1 MKEFYNQDVIK
12 VDGVLFDT
20 AETAIKFL
28 EKDWRTW
35 VGVGHDD
42 DYSLIEV
49 VHADNGDMVIRY
61 FDVMDYDDN
70 GDAIIKPNEMS
81 FIVEPTQMMVLV
93 A

>member
-1 MKEFYNQDVIK
+1 
-12 VDGVLFDT
+12 
-20 AETAIKFL
+20 
-28 EKDWRTW
+28 
-35 VGVGHDD
+35 
-42 DYSLIEV
+42 
-49 VHADNGDMVIRY
+49 MVIRY